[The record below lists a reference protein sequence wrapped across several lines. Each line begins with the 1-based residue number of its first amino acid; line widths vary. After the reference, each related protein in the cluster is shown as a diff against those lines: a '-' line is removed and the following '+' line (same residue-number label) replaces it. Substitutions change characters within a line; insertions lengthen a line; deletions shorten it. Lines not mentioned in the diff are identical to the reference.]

1 MLCGRRTPSAT
12 IRAINRRAQ
21 IMGMIAV
28 SVTAPHSQLPLQKN
42 RQAQIG
48 STIIKKG
55 YPTTAKPI
63 NTPSGNR
70 TTDHHSSDH

>member
-48 STIIKKG
+48 STIIKNRC
-55 YPTTAKPI
+55 PTTANPI

>member
-12 IRAINRRAQ
+12 ILAINRRAQ
-21 IMGMIAV
+21 ITGIIAL
-28 SVTAPHSQLPLQKN
+28 SVMTPQIQLPVQKN
-42 RQAQIG
+42 RPAQIG